1 MTDIYEDIRIEVQAA
16 EIETMVPRDVAE
28 TWKAKAENL
37 SAALKATA
45 ASNAEYLKTV
55 VGLKEEIERL
65 RELLAAAYIE
75 LSGKDEHASD
85 CATSNAP
92 AMMPGRCDCD

>member
-1 MTDIYEDIRIEVQAA
+1 MTDIYEDIRIEAQAA

-65 RELLAAAYIE
+65 REALEFYAGWGVTNPVYDTVVILDGGDKARAALGE
-75 LSGKDEHASD
+75 TE
-85 CATSNAP
+85 
-92 AMMPGRCDCD
+92 

>member
-1 MTDIYEDIRIEVQAA
+1 MSDRTNYCTGCKERQDRIEAQAA

-65 RELLAAAYIE
+65 RDALKRIAGGWPKPMQLAREALE
-75 LSGKDEHASD
+75 QKK
-85 CATSNAP
+85 
-92 AMMPGRCDCD
+92 